1 MSAQHLSPPQPVQ
14 LSKRG
19 SLTPSIVRLL
29 TRYPPAIIEDTPIP
43 ETQQSQTE
51 QVIPDPVTPFESR
64 FPQGYKVADSSIPL
78 HPDEVPAGYENL
90 FSPSYYPICRR
101 VSDLCTKLT
110 VVLFMGINLSSVM
123 GCWRRN
129 IVAETDWIEF
139 DYGPESLLDEGAVVE
154 VEYESWCFMWTGFY
168 CSTTYRYYRG
178 HDSQELY
185 HSLIG

>member
-29 TRYPPAIIEDTPIP
+29 TRYPPAIMEDNPIP
-43 ETQQSQTE
+43 ETPQSQTE
-51 QVIPDPVTPFESR
+51 QVIPESETPFERR

-101 VSDLCTKLT
+101 CLIWGLIFPPLWAVGG
-110 VVLFMGINLSSVM
+110 GILLLRRIGLSSIIDPKVYWTRVQWLKLNTKAGVSSGLAFIVLLLIVIVVVM
-123 GCWRRN
+123 VLKNYITR
-129 IVAETDWIEF
+129 
-139 DYGPESLLDEGAVVE
+139 
-154 VEYESWCFMWTGFY
+154 
-168 CSTTYRYYRG
+168 
-178 HDSQELY
+178 
-185 HSLIG
+185 